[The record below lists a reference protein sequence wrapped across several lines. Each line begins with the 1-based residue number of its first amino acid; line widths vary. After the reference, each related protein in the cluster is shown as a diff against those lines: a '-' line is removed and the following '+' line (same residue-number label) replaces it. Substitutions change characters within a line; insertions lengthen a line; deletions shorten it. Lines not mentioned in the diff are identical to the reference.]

1 MNNSSSVR
9 TDKSR
14 VRSCQD
20 VTAREPRPCLVR
32 ACTYSEPH
40 PLPSFLSKIISIMA
54 EGSYHYQ
61 FRLILIGNSGVGK
74 SCILGRLKNPDYF
87 NSDIVPTLGTDFYT
101 KTIEVDGK
109 TIKIQLWDSAGQE
122 KYKAVARGYYRNVV
136 GGFLVF
142 DVKDRA
148 SFDSLSQWLE
158 DAKEGAQPREPTFVL
173 VGNKIDKEEKK
184 PRLVSY
190 QEAEGYARRLGM
202 DYIETSAKTGQNM
215 DELLPFLANRVY
227 WKLRVKTIKPEQGW
241 LGVSEGD
248 LTTSQRSGT
257 INFSTKQQYNN
268 SRRCC

>member
-1 MNNSSSVR
+1 M
-9 TDKSR
+9 
-14 VRSCQD
+14 
-20 VTAREPRPCLVR
+20 
-32 ACTYSEPH
+32 
-40 PLPSFLSKIISIMA
+40 MA
-54 EGSYHYQ
+54 DGSYHYQ

-148 SFDSLSQWLE
+148 SFDGLSQWLE

-173 VGNKIDKEEKK
+173 VGNKIDKEDKK
-184 PRLVSY
+184 PRIVSH
-190 QEAEGYARRLGM
+190 QEAEEYARRLGM

-227 WKLRVKTIKPEQGW
+227 WKLRVKNIKPEQGW
-241 LGVSEGD
+241 LGVSEGE
-248 LTTSQRSGT
+248 LTTSQRSGM
-257 INFSTKQQYNN
+257 IDFSTKTQQTNN

>member
-1 MNNSSSVR
+1 
-9 TDKSR
+9 
-14 VRSCQD
+14 
-20 VTAREPRPCLVR
+20 
-32 ACTYSEPH
+32 
-40 PLPSFLSKIISIMA
+40 MA
-54 EGSYHYQ
+54 DGSYHYQ

-74 SCILGRLKNPDYF
+74 SCILGRLKNPEYF
-87 NSDIVPTLGTDFYT
+87 NTDIVPTLGTDFYT

-148 SFDSLSQWLE
+148 SFDCLSQWLE

-173 VGNKIDKEEKK
+173 VGNKIDKGDKK
-184 PRLVSY
+184 PRVISE
-190 QEAEGYARRLGM
+190 QEAEELARRLGI

-227 WKLRVKTIKPEQGW
+227 WKLRVKSIKPEQGW
-241 LGVSEGD
+241 LGVSEGE
-248 LTTSQRSGT
+248 LTTSQRSGRIDLNAKT
-257 INFSTKQQYNN
+257 PQQNN